1 MSTLDDQNR
10 VILKRPAGDTD
21 TDYVNANYIK
31 VRGWSSHPTAFPPL
45 ATRLLNIRLSP
56 LDSFSRRVVSSEVL
70 AGTEI
75 IPGSEWD

>member
-1 MSTLDDQNR
+1 MSTPTTSR
-10 VILKRPAGDTD
+10 YVGDPH
-21 TDYVNANYIK
+21 N
-31 VRGWSSHPTAFPPL
+31 PTAFPPL

-56 LDSFSRRVVSSEVL
+56 LDSFSRRDVSSKVL